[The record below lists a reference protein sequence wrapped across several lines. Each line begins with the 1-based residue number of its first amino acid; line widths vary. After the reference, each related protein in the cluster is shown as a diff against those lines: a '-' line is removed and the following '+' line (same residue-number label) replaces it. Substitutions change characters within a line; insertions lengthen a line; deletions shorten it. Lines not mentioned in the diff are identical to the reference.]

1 MKKIIP
7 SVLVSSLLLFS
18 MVPSFAQTNSTVSD
32 FKILQQQ
39 KNQNS
44 PNLSY
49 AVFYITEN
57 DKCSDSEYASLK
69 FYQIITD
76 EYLSLYGISH
86 DLQGSL

>member
-1 MKKIIP
+1 MKKIIL

-18 MVPSFAQTNSTVSD
+18 MVQSFAQTNSTVSD

-57 DKCSDSEYASLK
+57 DKCSDS
-69 FYQIITD
+69 
-76 EYLSLYGISH
+76 
-86 DLQGSL
+86 